1 MGDLLDKRFIDP
13 EMTTDAELQ
22 LEADARDLADN
33 AFDLRI
39 QATEAHVINTSN
51 PHATTKA
58 QVGLGNVDNVSAA
71 DLRDRSTHTG
81 NETAL
86 TWNETASPSVPAQG
100 LTTYSKDIGGRQ
112 MFAQIG
118 KSGVDYSFQPFLGR
132 NKIILWQANGN
143 STAATIFGAI
153 NPTAAGTAT
162 TRNVA
167 STNFFTW
174 TRRLGYVSATT
185 NNSTCGLR
193 APAAQFGIGPAAG
206 CGGFH
211 FVVRFGISDAVLVP
225 GARLFAGMTSSTL
238 VLGNADPSTFTNII
252 GVGMD
257 AADTNLQIMHN
268 DAAGNAT
275 KISLGVSF
283 PESTNL
289 ALYELALYCASGS
302 SVVNYEVVNLNSG
315 IETSGQITTNLP
327 AVNTLLSWQIWRHNI
342 NTGVAVGVDIAS
354 VYLETDN

>member
-1 MGDLLDKRFIDP
+1 MPIDIKSKFIDP
-13 EMTTDAELQ
+13 EMATDAELQ
-22 LEADARDLADN
+22 TETDNRELADN

-39 QATEAHVINTSN
+39 QATEAHVINTNN
-51 PHATTKA
+51 PHATTKD

-71 DLRDRSTHTG
+71 NLRTRSTHTG

-86 TWNETASPSVPAQG
+86 TWNETASPSIPAQG

-118 KSGVDYSFQPFLGR
+118 KSGVDYSFQPFLAR

-143 STAATIFGAI
+143 STSGTIFGAI
-153 NPTAAGTAT
+153 APTAAGTAT
-162 TRNVA
+162 IRNVA

-174 TRRLGYVSATT
+174 TRRLGYVSGTN

-193 APAAQFGIGPAAG
+193 APFAQFGLGPAG

-211 FVVRFGISDAVLVP
+211 FVVRFGISDTVLVP

-257 AADTNLQIMHN
+257 AADTNLHIIHN
-268 DAAGNAT
+268 DGAGNAT

-302 SVVNYEVVNLNSG
+302 SVVNYKAVNLNSG

-327 AVNTLLSWQIWRHNI
+327 AVNTLLSWQIWRHNV
-342 NTGVAVGVDIAS
+342 NTGVAVGVDVAS